1 MSIQAAARSALACAF
16 LLFPVG
22 GLWLAG
28 VAGCAP
34 ASADNRHGDGGRR
47 EIAADGVGA
56 MPVPNRAVTVI
67 GPAAETGPSQAECRP
82 IVGLHREYD
91 RLMLL
96 ARVCRADVDCKEILP
111 VNGCSDCRVAVNRKS
126 SHIGRLK
133 ELLGRMVKREDCN
146 LHACTTYYNCGRFMR
161 ASCVRGQCETSSAE
175 LDPEC
180 GSPSRHGTRWP

>member
-1 MSIQAAARSALACAF
+1 
-16 LLFPVG
+16 
-22 GLWLAG
+22 
-28 VAGCAP
+28 
-34 ASADNRHGDGGRR
+34 
-47 EIAADGVGA
+47 
-56 MPVPNRAVTVI
+56 MPVPNRAVT

-161 ASCVRGQCETSSAE
+161 ANCVRGQCETTSAE